1 MSNTITQKTYFSIK
15 LGKSMTFIWSSTP
28 DNPLKGSID
37 LKIRQIPEL
46 LLIAKSLGGKVQN
59 GRIIIPNL
67 DIYNRLLIYACV
79 RTSLRS
85 GRKIRDLATLVF
97 ELSNLD
103 AHYWASRFRELWWR
117 HGKYRLLLNTA
128 KAFKLFFDLG

>member
-1 MSNTITQKTYFSIK
+1 MSKAITQTHFSIK
-15 LGKSMTFIWSSTP
+15 LGKTLTFIWSSTP
-28 DNPLKGSID
+28 DNPLSGSVD

-46 LLIAKSLGGKVQN
+46 PMIAKNMGCQIQN
-59 GRIIIPNL
+59 GRIIIPDL

-79 RTSLRS
+79 RMSLRS
-85 GRKIRDLATLVF
+85 GRKIRDLAKLVF

-117 HGKYRLLLNTA
+117 HGKYRPLLNTA
-128 KAFKLFFDLG
+128 KAFKLFFGLR

>member
-1 MSNTITQKTYFSIK
+1 MSKAITQTYFSIK
-15 LGKSMTFIWSSTP
+15 LGKTLTFIWSSTP
-28 DNPLKGSID
+28 DTPLKGSVD

-46 LLIAKSLGGKVQN
+46 PLIAKNMGCQIQN
-59 GRIIIPNL
+59 GRITIPDL

-79 RTSLRS
+79 RISLRNR
-85 GRKIRDLATLVF
+85 GKIRDLAKLVF

-117 HGKYRLLLNTA
+117 HGKYRPLLNTA
-128 KAFKLFFDLG
+128 KAFKLFFGLG